1 MRHSGSSNANPEAP
15 LWLSGRLQN
24 PTPDGRA
31 ELCVQTSPESH
42 SESLPTLHIRLQPNE
57 LHSHA
62 SESYEPAALAVPQ
75 QS

>member
-1 MRHSGSSNANPEAP
+1 
-15 LWLSGRLQN
+15 
-24 PTPDGRA
+24 
-31 ELCVQTSPESH
+31 
-42 SESLPTLHIRLQPNE
+42 LQPNE